1 MRCPHFVYCCGF
13 YSAVKRAATKNPRRD
28 SSPAC
33 YNRRSFDPG
42 RGRRSDHG
50 ERMTTS
56 RYKLRFW
63 GARGTVPAPSAD
75 KLVFGGNT
83 SCLSVAISDGEHIIL
98 DCGTGVRLLGN
109 SLAQQTS
116 DVPVRY
122 HIFLTHYHF
131 DHVEGLPLF
140 QPLYDPNSRIT
151 IHGFE
156 TGGQSVRQVLESL
169 IRPPYFPVSLA
180 AVPSQVDYVTVDS
193 TPRVIGGVTVEALG
207 LTHPDGSLSFRLDS
221 GDRRIVYATDH
232 EHGVEETDRALVEFA
247 RDADHLIYDTT
258 YMRAE
263 YEALRRGWGHSTW
276 YAAVQIAR
284 AAKVKTLILFHHHP
298 EHTDDELRE
307 LLRVTSAEFPS
318 TEAAREGLEL
328 PL

>member
-1 MRCPHFVYCCGF
+1 MTG
-13 YSAVKRAATKNPRRD
+13 
-28 SSPAC
+28 SS
-33 YNRRSFDPG
+33 
-42 RGRRSDHG
+42 
-50 ERMTTS
+50 
-56 RYKLRFW
+56 YKLRFW
-63 GARGTVPAPSAD
+63 GARGTAPTPASD
-75 KLVFGGNT
+75 MLDFGGNT
-83 SCLSVAISDGEHIIL
+83 SCLSVTLGEREHIIL

-109 SLAQQTS
+109 ALAQRKAA
-116 DVPVRY
+116 DDPARY

-156 TGGQSVRQVLESL
+156 SDGRSVQEVLESL

-180 AVPSQVDYVTVDS
+180 AVPSKVNYDTVGPEPREIGDVTVNALS
-193 TPRVIGGVTVEALG
+193 LNHPGGCF
-207 LTHPDGSLSFRLDS
+207 SFRLER

-232 EHGVEETDRALVEFA
+232 EHGVEETDSALIEFS
-247 RDADHLIYDTT
+247 RGADYLIYDTT

-276 YAAVQIAR
+276 FAAVQIAST
-284 AAKVKTLILFHHHP
+284 AQVGTLVLFHHHP
-298 EHTDDELRE
+298 EHTDEELRK
-307 LLRVTSAEFPS
+307 LLRVTRAEFPS

>member
-1 MRCPHFVYCCGF
+1 MRRFRFVSCSGF
-13 YSAVKRAATKNPRRD
+13 YSATNRATTKNHRRF
-28 SSPAC
+28 SSRAC
-33 YNRRSFDPG
+33 YNRRSLEPG
-42 RGRRSDHG
+42 RSRRWDHG

-56 RYKLRFW
+56 GYKLRFW
-63 GARGTVPAPSAD
+63 GARGTVPTPSAD
-75 KLVFGGNT
+75 KLSFGGNT
-83 SCLSVAISDGEHIIL
+83 SCLSVAIGDREHIIL

-109 SLAQQTS
+109 TLAQHAS
-116 DVPVRY
+116 DVPSRY

-156 TGGQSVRQVLESL
+156 TGGQSVQEILEAL

-180 AVPSQVDYVTVDS
+180 AVPSQVDYVAIDK
-193 TPRVIGGVTVEALG
+193 TPRAVGDVTVEAL
-207 LTHPDGSLSFRLDS
+207 LLNHPDGCFSFRLDT

-232 EHGVEETDRALVEFA
+232 EHGVEATDRALVEFA
-247 RDADHLIYDTT
+247 READYLIYDTT

-263 YEALRRGWGHSTW
+263 YEAMRRGWGHSTW
-276 YAAVQIAR
+276 FAAVQIAR
-284 AAKVKTLILFHHHP
+284 AAEIKTLVLFHHHP
-298 EHTDDELRE
+298 EHTDDELQE
-307 LLRVTSAEFPS
+307 LLRVTRAEFPS